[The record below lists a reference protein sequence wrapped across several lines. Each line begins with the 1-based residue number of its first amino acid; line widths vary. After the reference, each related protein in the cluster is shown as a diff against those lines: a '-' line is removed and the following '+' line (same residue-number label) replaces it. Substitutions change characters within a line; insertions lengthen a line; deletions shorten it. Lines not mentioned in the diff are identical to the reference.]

1 MPTAP
6 TDAAAAPD
14 ATVQE
19 PLRATT
25 PCTNGHHMVWF
36 GNYTAAVCANCPKTW
51 WLPC

>member
-1 MPTAP
+1 MTP

-25 PCTNGHHMVWF
+25 PCTNGHHR
-36 GNYTAAVCANCPKTW
+36 
-51 WLPC
+51 